1 MDENER
7 DLDLGINDDHLL
19 LVVSVGVLLL
29 REDVDRRLRIK
40 PPPPP
45 PPPAATASAA
55 SPNLVLVDTGRD
67 PFFPL
72 LLVGKKL
79 MLVVS
84 LYLLRAYY

>member
-19 LVVSVGVLLL
+19 LVVSVEVLFL

-40 PPPPP
+40 